1 MTESPPAQPAGPELP
16 LWRKLLPLLV
26 GAALVGYVLLRLDF
40 AAFAKAL
47 ASTHY
52 VAYFLFTLGFVCA
65 LLLADGCATASVY
78 RRLVAPVR
86 TRDFMVIRGA
96 SYLLSLINHHVGQG
110 WLTYFV
116 ARAYR
121 APLWRVAGATLFV
134 YVTTFGCLFVLV
146 ALGLPYNHRR
156 VPWLLPTVFALA
168 LAAAGYA
175 AVIGVGGNALRRR
188 QALAPLFE
196 AGIKGHAVAL
206 LQRMPHVM
214 VQFLGT
220 WLPLRF
226 FGVNVPLA
234 DALAFVPVIM
244 LVQTLPITPQGLGTR
259 DVIAI
264 ELLAGYADGA
274 PGQGAAAV
282 AAATLTWACSL
293 TLVQLLISPVLMRR
307 ARLLMRAEGRGPRA
321 EGRDT

>member
-1 MTESPPAQPAGPELP
+1 MTSSADPPAHSAGPELP
-16 LWRKLLPLLV
+16 LWRKLLPFFV
-26 GAALVGYVLLRLDF
+26 GAILVGYVLARLDF
-40 AAFAKAL
+40 AAFGKAL

-52 VAYFLFTLGFVCA
+52 VAYFLFTAAFVGV
-65 LLLADGCATASVY
+65 LLVTDSWATARVY

-86 TRDFMVIRGA
+86 TTDFMVIRGA

-116 ARAYR
+116 SRAYR

-146 ALGLPYNHRR
+146 AMALPYNHRH
-156 VPWLLPTVFALA
+156 VPWLLPTVGALG
-168 LAAAGYA
+168 AAAAVYA
-175 AVIGVGGNALRRR
+175 AVIGVGSETLRRR
-188 QALAPLFE
+188 QATAPLFE
-196 AGIKGHAVAL
+196 AGINGHLLAL
-206 LQRMPHVM
+206 VQRMPHVF

-220 WLPLRF
+220 WIPLRF
-226 FGVNVPLA
+226 FGVSVPFT
-234 DALAFVPVIM
+234 DALALLPVIM

-264 ELLAGYADGA
+264 QLLADYAEGA

-293 TLVQLLISPVLMRR
+293 TLVQLLISPLLMRR
-307 ARLLMRAEGRGPRA
+307 ARQLLGERNFQ
-321 EGRDT
+321 

>member
-1 MTESPPAQPAGPELP
+1 MTASANPPARSAGPELP
-16 LWRKLLPLLV
+16 LWRKVLPFFV

-40 AAFAKAL
+40 AAFGRAI
-47 ASTHY
+47 ASTNY
-52 VAYFLFTLGFVCA
+52 VAYLLFTAAFVA
-65 LLLADGCATASVY
+65 VLLVTDGWATARVY

-86 TRDFMVIRGA
+86 TQDFIVIRGA

-116 ARAYR
+116 SRVYR

-146 ALGLPYNHRR
+146 ALALPSNHGRL
-156 VPWLLPTVFALA
+156 PWLLPTVGLLA
-168 LAAAGYA
+168 LAAAVYG
-175 AVIGVGGNALRRR
+175 AVIGTHVSALRRR
-188 QALAPLFE
+188 QILAPLFE
-196 AGIKGHAVAL
+196 AGIAGHVSAL
-206 LQRMPHVM
+206 FQRMPHVF

-220 WLPLRF
+220 WIPLRF
-226 FGVNVPLA
+226 FGVNVPFT
-234 DALAFVPVIM
+234 DALALVPVIM
-244 LVQTLPITPQGLGTR
+244 LVQTLPITPQGIGTR

-264 ELLAGYADGA
+264 ELLAGYAEGA
-274 PGQGAAAV
+274 PGQGAAAI

-307 ARLLMRAEGRGPRA
+307 ARRLLA
-321 EGRDT
+321 

>member
-1 MTESPPAQPAGPELP
+1 MTTSASPPAHPEATELP
-16 LWRKLLPLLV
+16 IWRKLLPLLV
-26 GAALVGYVLLRLDF
+26 GAVLVGYVLLRIDF
-40 AAFAKAL
+40 GAFVKAL

-52 VAYFLFTLGFVCA
+52 VAFFLFTVAFVGA
-65 LLLADGCATASVY
+65 LLVADGSATAAVY

-146 ALGLPYNHRR
+146 AAALPYNHRQI
-156 VPWLLPTVFALA
+156 PWLLPTVGALA
-168 LAAAGYA
+168 VAAALYA
-175 AVIGVGGNALRRR
+175 AVIGVGVDALRRR
-188 QALAPLFE
+188 EATAPLFE
-196 AGIKGHAVAL
+196 AGIKGHLIAL
-206 LQRMPHVM
+206 VQRMPHVL

-226 FGVNVPLA
+226 FGVNVPLT
-234 DALAFVPVIM
+234 DALALVPVIM

-259 DVIAI
+259 DVVAV
-264 ELLAGYADGA
+264 ELLSRYSEGPAD
-274 PGQGAAAV
+274 QGAAAV

-307 ARLLMRAEGRGPRA
+307 ARRLLEGVRG
-321 EGRDT
+321 

>member
-1 MTESPPAQPAGPELP
+1 MTPSANPPAQPEGAELP
-16 LWRKLLPLLV
+16 LWRRLLPLLV
-26 GAALVGYVLLRLDF
+26 GAVLVGYVLLRIDVR
-40 AAFAKAL
+40 AFVEAL

-52 VAYFLFTLGFVCA
+52 VAFFLFTVAFVCA
-65 LLLADGCATASVY
+65 LLVADGSATASVY

-146 ALGLPYNHRR
+146 AAALPHNHGQI
-156 VPWLLPTVFALA
+156 PWLLPTTFALA
-168 LAAAGYA
+168 VAAALYA
-175 AVIGVGGNALRRR
+175 AVIAVGVDALRRR
-188 QALAPLFE
+188 QVTGPLFE
-196 AGIKGHAVAL
+196 AGLKGHLIAVV
-206 LQRMPHVM
+206 QRMPHVL
-214 VQFLGT
+214 VQFFGT

-226 FGVNVPLA
+226 FGVNVPLT
-234 DALAFVPVIM
+234 DALALVPVIM

-259 DVIAI
+259 DVVAI
-264 ELLAGYADGA
+264 ELLSRYSEGPAD
-274 PGQGAAAV
+274 QGAAAV

-293 TLVQLLISPVLMRR
+293 TLVQLLISPILMRR
-307 ARLLMRAEGRGPRA
+307 ARRLLEGVG
-321 EGRDT
+321 G